1 MSDFNQ
7 AIQWLKEGKEVS
19 ARHYERSYL
28 IMNYNY
34 FECIDKVDGHNYK
47 DWKFNLAD
55 FEATDWEIYEEIK
68 LEVGD
73 IVKANEKCKKRY
85 IGKEGK
91 VIEII
96 DNKNISVLFPDMI
109 KGIGE
114 NGSLFER
121 DCLIFVRKPEKT
133 LSEEIENP
141 FEDCCGS
148 CNGSAYWHEKEDPDF
163 FRKEKVK
170 ECFDKIKKE
179 FPQNEKPEYPS
190 YTSQEIIKIINK
202 HIGPKLI

>member
-1 MSDFNQ
+1 MSDFKQ
-7 AIQWLKEGKEVS
+7 AIQWLKEGKKV
-19 ARHYERSYL
+19 RHPRMGFDTDYFYL
-28 IMNYNY
+28 KNAHIYHCRNEEPWEHEFGIN
-34 FECIDKVDGHNYK
+34 
-47 DWKFNLAD
+47 D

-114 NGSLFER
+114 NGGLFER

-170 ECFDKIKKE
+170 ECFDKIKRDVDTKLTFYE
-179 FPQNEKPEYPS
+179 TAEQVR
-190 YTSQEIIKIINK
+190 KIINK